1 MSSSAY
7 PARAMHAVRRT
18 LILAATLIVVLAAV
32 LPAVWLV
39 LTSLR
44 PQSEIYTKNLTLFTR
59 HTTLANYSS
68 LLTATPF
75 GTYIVNSV
83 VVCTVAT
90 AIAVLVS
97 LLAAYSFSRRRFPGR
112 SALLLL
118 VVFSQLFPY
127 VILITPIFVIF
138 HRLGLVDTRVGLILA
153 YVAIT
158 IPFCTYLLLG
168 YLDTIPRELDEAAL
182 IDGESTLGIIFR
194 VIFPTVWPGIAA
206 TTIYAFANTWNEY
219 VIALTLISRDD
230 LKTIPL
236 GLAGFYG
243 QYTTRWDLVMTAS
256 VFALIPTLLI
266 FLFLQRY
273 LVSGLLAGSVKQ

>member
-1 MSSSAY
+1 MKDVGN
-7 PARAMHAVRRT
+7 PARKALIVT
-18 LILAATLIVVLAAV
+18 LTLVVVLAAI
-32 LPAVWLV
+32 LPAVWLI

-44 PQSEIYTKNLTLFTR
+44 PQSEIYTKTFTLITP
-59 HTTLANYSS
+59 HSS
-68 LLTATPF
+68 LKNYVELLTTTQF
-75 GTYIVNSV
+75 GVYIINSL
-83 VVCTVAT
+83 VVCTISTAT
-90 AIAVLVS
+90 AVLLS
-97 LLAAYSFSRRRFPGR
+97 LLAAYSFSRRQFPGR
-112 SALLLL
+112 SVLLLL

-138 HRLGLVDTRVGLILA
+138 HWLGLVDTRVGLIIA

-168 YLDTIPRELDEAAL
+168 YLDTVPKELDEAAI
-182 IDGESTLGIIFR
+182 IDGASTMRIVFR
-194 VIFPTVWPGIAA
+194 VIFPTVWPGVAA

-266 FLFLQRY
+266 FFFLQRY
-273 LVSGLLAGSVKQ
+273 LVSGLVAGSVKQ

>member
-1 MSSSAY
+1 MKTRLD
-7 PARAMHAVRRT
+7 PARRT
-18 LILAATLIVVLAAV
+18 LILASTLVVVLLSV

-44 PQSEIYTKNLTLFTR
+44 PQNEIYTPTFM
-59 HTTLANYSS
+59 
-68 LLTATPF
+68 LLTPHTSLSNYRELLTTTPF
-75 GTYIVNSV
+75 GIYIVNSIL
-83 VVCTVAT
+83 VCALST
-90 AIAVLVS
+90 IGAVLVS
-97 LLAAYSFSRRRFPGR
+97 LLAAYSFSRRQFPGR
-112 SALLLL
+112 RLLLLL

-127 VILITPIFVIF
+127 VILITPIYVIF
-138 HRLGLVDTRVGLILA
+138 HLMGLVDTRAGLILA

-168 YLDTIPRELDEAAL
+168 YLDTVPKELDEAAI
-182 IDGESTLGIIFR
+182 IDGASTMRIVFG
-194 VIFPTVWPGIAA
+194 VIFPTVWPGLAA

-256 VFALIPTLLI
+256 VFAVVPTLLI
-266 FLFLQRY
+266 FFFLQRY
-273 LVSGLLAGSVKQ
+273 LVSGLVAGSVKQ